1 MLKVPPTHPVV
12 FATKGFGIAIVLALL
27 TCPIVVGCQNP
38 KAANNRNFAK
48 AITAY
53 YGENSFCINDTMDE
67 QFRASYVLQ
76 YNTGTG
82 YSPQTEL
89 DKLLVRAGL
98 LTLVSQNIVADPN
111 GGASQML
118 FQFALTPLGRE
129 FYKKST
135 KFGMN
140 HTGFCYGN
148 PVVQV
153 VDFTDPGPQGTS
165 SRATFNY
172 RLHGVP
178 TWLTGELAQEFRNVV
193 AAAVYADVQGTAYM
207 TLMGS
212 GWKVERV
219 E

>member
-1 MLKVPPTHPVV
+1 MLKIPSTHPVV

-38 KAANNRNFAK
+38 KAANKLNFAK

-53 YGENSFCINDTMDE
+53 YAEYGNFCFGTLGLF
-67 QFRASYVLQ
+67 QASYVMQ
-76 YNTGTG
+76 YTGAEG
-82 YSPQTEL
+82 YSPYVEM
-89 DKLLVRAGL
+89 DKLFVRAGL

-111 GGASQML
+111 GGASQRV
-118 FQFALTPLGRE
+118 FNFALTPMGRE
-129 FYKKST
+129 SFKQGK
-135 KFGMN
+135 
-140 HTGFCYGN
+140 GFCYGN

-153 VDFTDPGPQGTS
+153 IDFTDPGPQGTN
-165 SRATFNY
+165 SRATFKY

-178 TWLTGELAQEFRNVV
+178 TWLLTGESAQVFRDAN
-193 AAAVYADVQGTAYM
+193 ALPNGILSDVQGTAYM

-212 GWKVERV
+212 GWKVDRV